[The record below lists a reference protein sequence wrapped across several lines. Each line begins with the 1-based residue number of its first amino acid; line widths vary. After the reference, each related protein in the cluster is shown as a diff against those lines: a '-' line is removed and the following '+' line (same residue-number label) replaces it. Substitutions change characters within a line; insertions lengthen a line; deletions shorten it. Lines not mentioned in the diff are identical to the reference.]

1 MYREINALSRMV
13 ADHFDSYFKD
23 FGLTTSYVEL
33 LLEIKELG
41 SCGQSE
47 LSEKFRFA
55 PSTITRFIAKLEK
68 KKLVRREKE
77 GRSVI
82 ISLSE
87 KGAALANQLK
97 DAYESATND
106 LKEKLGPKYVD
117 TTRRLLLH
125 GIQELAERQE
135 MK

>member
-41 SCGQSE
+41 PSGQSE
-47 LSEKFRFA
+47 LSEKLRFA

-68 KKLVRREKE
+68 RELVNREKE

-82 ISLSE
+82 ISLTE
-87 KGAALANQLK
+87 KGAALVKQLN
-97 DAYESATND
+97 DAYETARTD
-106 LKEKLGPKYVD
+106 LEDKLGPKYVD
-117 TTRRLLLH
+117 TTRRLLVH
-125 GIQELAERQE
+125 GLQELSDRKEST
-135 MK
+135 

>member
-41 SCGQSE
+41 PSGQSA
-47 LSEKFRFA
+47 LSEKLRFA

-68 KKLVRREKE
+68 KAVGQKRER
-77 GRSVI
+77 G
-82 ISLSE
+82 
-87 KGAALANQLK
+87 
-97 DAYESATND
+97 
-106 LKEKLGPKYVD
+106 
-117 TTRRLLLH
+117 
-125 GIQELAERQE
+125 
-135 MK
+135 